1 MHGDAGRCGA
11 GPAAPSVEDVAAA
24 FWAPAREIFA
34 EQATA
39 IADQIGQLLTET
51 EAQRAAREQVE
62 YEERLAGQR
71 ARMDGAFAKVGESA
85 AERAERHRVE
95 DVLVPGPAGR
105 DDFVALVDRLADR
118 LTETPEDRARRE
130 ETERETEKRRL
141 RAREDKRLADA
152 GETPAQRTRRH
163 RRQRLADQREAGLK
177 ARRQRRRAARVPGPT
192 DRTRRFRRWCAL
204 TAISATCGYTVG
216 LVPLVSPG
224 GPFVGLLLA
233 GAGWA
238 LDLHMR
244 DRGRMRV
251 SEVTRPGLA
260 AQPGS
265 WWPAGAV
272 IDPRFPVLPPAA
284 LAQHWTLAAR
294 ARELGAPYGVDFLD
308 EQAVRGLLTAQKR
321 TVRRRSM
328 WSKIFALVL
337 VVAVMVGVLGSDFT
351 YSEQRRQSILVIGG
365 LVATCVLTALPA
377 LKTHWTWHRSGLRDR
392 ANAYLGLLVE
402 ARAYGVPVPVP
413 PSWLDVRNRIR
424 KPS

>member
-1 MHGDAGRCGA
+1 MVKDLHVTLPVSGGQLAAVPEVAEAARRAETLYGVTLLNDDVARNVVIKHLRKRDQQDWHDEAAGLLVLGGIVVSLVTGNWTAAILGIPAGIAVWLRGTGRSSSKQTASVHFTAYIGLLNQARRAGLTVRIPAEWGADADRAAWEEGA
-11 GPAAPSVEDVAAA
+11 RAAPQPQPPAAPT
-24 FWAPAREIFA
+24 PHP
-34 EQATA
+34 T
-39 IADQIGQLLTET
+39 GP
-51 EAQRAAREQVE
+51 
-62 YEERLAGQR
+62 
-71 ARMDGAFAKVGESA
+71 
-85 AERAERHRVE
+85 
-95 DVLVPGPAGR
+95 VPYTSP
-105 DDFVALVDRLADR
+105 
-118 LTETPEDRARRE
+118 
-130 ETERETEKRRL
+130 
-141 RAREDKRLADA
+141 
-152 GETPAQRTRRH
+152 
-163 RRQRLADQREAGLK
+163 
-177 ARRQRRRAARVPGPT
+177 VPP
-192 DRTRRFRRWCAL
+192 
-204 TAISATCGYTVG
+204 
-216 LVPLVSPG
+216 PG
-224 GPFVGLLLA
+224 V
-233 GAGWA
+233 
-238 LDLHMR
+238 
-244 DRGRMRV
+244 
-251 SEVTRPGLA
+251 A